1 MAITKQKCKR
11 KRKVTP
17 EQLHQDFL
25 NIVER
30 MNHNS
35 VFEIKN
41 LTRKVSPYLSTGTLA
56 NDPKKI
62 EKYGNIFFLRARYSK
77 KAVRCKLLPETSNGN
92 SIVQVITTLSL
103 NRFDY
108 TFYCRSHKQLL
119 EKLIKH
125 DLL

>member
-25 NIVER
+25 IMVEN

-35 VFEIKN
+35 VFDVKN
-41 LTRKVSPYLSTGTLA
+41 LARKVSPYLRTGTIGK
-56 NDPKKI
+56 DKKI
-62 EKYGNIFFLRARYSK
+62 IEKFGTIFFLRARYSK
-77 KAVRCKLLPETSNGN
+77 KMVRCTLLPETSNGK
-92 SIVQVITTLSL
+92 SIVQVINTLSL

-119 EKLIKH
+119 KKLIKH